1 MRGRPG
7 LRRAPSA
14 EEREQQQ
21 QRPGLAA
28 PSGAVMLPWKR
39 HKFQLLAA
47 DEDRQ
52 QQQQQQQQRRR
63 RERLQQVGP
72 PGASPPPS
80 GKAKDYCQA
89 GAGSLPC
96 SAALG
101 SLARACPA
109 ESALSR
115 VGSLFRSKRKKFR
128 VSSEAPTYTALYLG
142 NATTLQA
149 KGEGCTDAAVGK
161 IWAKSEAG
169 RHGTK
174 MKLTIG
180 PQGIRMAPA
189 VAAEAAC
196 RPGHLYLL
204 HRVTYCVADPR
215 LPRLFAWIY
224 RHEVKHKAVLLRC
237 HAVLVSKAEKARAMA
252 LLLYQTSAAALAEFR
267 RLKKRADARHQ
278 QLQQVGPGADGA
290 IPLVPLRKL
299 LLHGPGGCYK
309 PPVERSRSAPKLG
322 SITEDSLGEELEER
336 AAGPGCANG
345 GQDED
350 EDEDDEEDELLA
362 PLDEDDGDGAA
373 PAAPSL
379 AQLICGLGELAIG
392 NDVALLRADLRVTRL
407 LSGESTGS
415 ESSIESNGQ
424 EGGGEEPLRPCH
436 SPEPDCG

>member
-1 MRGRPG
+1 
-7 LRRAPSA
+7 
-14 EEREQQQ
+14 
-21 QRPGLAA
+21 
-28 PSGAVMLPWKR
+28 MLPWKR
-39 HKFQLLAA
+39 HKFELLAA
-47 DEDRQ
+47 DEQCQQPPQQPQ
-52 QQQQQQQQRRR
+52 QQPPLQQQGRR
-63 RERLQQVGP
+63 RERQQQAGP
-72 PGASPPPS
+72 RGASPPPS

-115 VGSLFRSKRKKFR
+115 MGSLFRSKRKKFR

-149 KGEGCTDAAVGK
+149 KGDGCTDVAVAK

-180 PQGIRMAPA
+180 PQGIRLAPA
-189 VAAEAAC
+189 VPAEAAS

-345 GQDED
+345 GQGED
-350 EDEDDEEDELLA
+350 CDGGQGEDDELLA
-362 PLDEDDGDGAA
+362 PLEEEEEEDGEGAA
-373 PAAPSL
+373 PAVSSL
-379 AQLICGLGELAIG
+379 GQLICGLGELAIG

-415 ESSIESNGQ
+415 ESSIESNGH
-424 EGGGEEPLRPCH
+424 EGGGGGGGSSPPPPLRSCR
-436 SPEPDCG
+436 SPEADCG